1 MTKVNDEFEH
11 NSYYDV
17 YYTTQEEINKIPK
30 ELFITTAK
38 GYEFVMC
45 ANKKEIQLLKDFGI
59 KDKDLPG
66 DYIAL
71 IYNPLDYKFIDLD
84 SDNSYRFMDDKT
96 IKIKQVKYDLHNN
109 AKSGFVVGEEVIA
122 DWSRDQIGKCRKG
135 IITSIIN
142 VTDVFDCDGERTFEI
157 TIEPFNKK
165 IS

>member
-1 MTKVNDEFEH
+1 MTKANDG
-11 NSYYDV
+11 SDYKGYYDV
-17 YYTTQEEINKIPK
+17 YYATQEEIDKIPK
-30 ELFITTAK
+30 ELFISTAN

-45 ANKKEIQLLKDFGI
+45 ANKKEVQLLKDFGI
-59 KDKDLPG
+59 EDKDLPD

-122 DWSRDQIGKCRKG
+122 GWSRDQIGKCRKG
-135 IITSIIN
+135 IIISIIN
-142 VTDVFDCDGERTFEI
+142 VTDDFDCDGERTFEI